1 MDRQAFDCIR
11 LFASPFSNLEFLWC
25 PPGLHSL
32 LCDPMSDSLR
42 YHYSAR
48 KGPRSSNVF
57 HLFERFHNSA
67 EILCVCQISF
77 LLSFL
82 NVHFMAVELN
92 STLYLFPPQSRN
104 WDPFFS
110 QQSACWSALYLA
122 YNWRVQ
128 KFPLGFGHRIVKKCY
143 VVNRGR
149 NQWWKMLCHRC
160 QNCLFISFLCGN
172 RCKIGWYWSK
182 VALRSSNIHS
192 VNVSRSFGAF
202 SEWDWIWDDAPYW
215 KSPWAWLF
223 LNSPTNWES

>member
-1 MDRQAFDCIR
+1 MLFHLTSHCTNISHHREPASWWFVVASETELRPSLRASGNAMDRQAFDCIR

-149 NQWWKMLCHRC
+149 NQW
-160 QNCLFISFLCGN
+160 
-172 RCKIGWYWSK
+172 
-182 VALRSSNIHS
+182 
-192 VNVSRSFGAF
+192 
-202 SEWDWIWDDAPYW
+202 
-215 KSPWAWLF
+215 
-223 LNSPTNWES
+223 